1 MKYAFIEQHRSLY
14 SLAALCRVIGV
25 SRSGFY
31 AWQTRTP
38 SARDRE
44 DIVLLNEIRRV
55 HGEHRGACG
64 ALKTWRILQQ
74 EGICCGKHRTAR
86 LRKVNGIEAKRK
98 QRFRVITEHHHT
110 PVAAP
115 DLVNREFNA
124 SAPNRTWVGD
134 MTFIRTRE
142 GWLYLAVMLDLFSR
156 KVVGW
161 SMGAKPDQDLAIAAL
176 AMAIAHRQPKPG
188 LIHHTDRG
196 AVYSASA
203 YRKLIASVQG
213 QPSMSGKKSAYDNA
227 VAESFFSNL
236 KNEVIH
242 HCDFKS
248 RDHARAAVFDYIELY
263 YNRKRLH
270 QSLGYRTP
278 ESFEREWRGT

>member
-1 MKYAFIEQHRSLY
+1 MKYAFIEQHRSTY
-14 SLAALCRVIGV
+14 SVASLCRVLDV

-31 AWQTRTP
+31 AWQCRTP
-38 SARDRE
+38 SAHDRKDE
-44 DIVLLNEIRRV
+44 VLLREVYRV

-64 ALKTWRILQQ
+64 AVKTWHILQQ
-74 EGICCGKHRTAR
+74 EGIPCGKHRVAR
-86 LRKVNGIEAKRK
+86 LRRTNGIEAKRK
-98 QRFRVITEHHHT
+98 QRFRVTTEHHHT

-115 DLVNREFNA
+115 DLLNREFHA

-161 SMGAKPDQDLAIAAL
+161 SMGEKPDQELASAAL
-176 AMAIAHRQPKPG
+176 SMAIAHRRPSPG

-196 AVYSASA
+196 SVYSARS
-203 YRKLIASVQG
+203 YRELIESVEG
-213 QPSMSGKKSAYDNA
+213 RPSMNGRKSAYDNA

-236 KNEVIH
+236 KNEVVH
-242 HCDFKS
+242 HCDFKT
-248 RDHARAAVFDYIELY
+248 RDHARAAIFDYIELY
-263 YNRKRLH
+263 YNR
-270 QSLGYRTP
+270 
-278 ESFEREWRGT
+278 